1 MTNNLSN
8 NIQKDQHLLRKRDL
22 FAIFLRSF
30 FIQLGW
36 NFKSLLSIGLC
47 FAIVPVAK
55 RVCANE
61 DETKQFF
68 KRHLNF
74 FNAHPYFASYAL
86 GSIARME
93 EERALK
99 GDITTDQI
107 EHFKNAIIGPLGA
120 VGDQY
125 FWAAVKPSAILI
137 GMLGVAVSTTLR
149 MKMVSLVGMLLVYN
163 IPHLYVRIRGL
174 IHGYHQSFS
183 IYKRLKMERFG
194 KVRSIYLY
202 SGAFAIGFIFIHF
215 FHRSMDQSVPGGVIF
230 VISLLLTYI
239 LKQKKYFYL
248 PIVLSVGLALIIGI
262 VW

>member
-1 MTNNLSN
+1 MINNLAHEV
-8 NIQKDQHLLRKRDL
+8 QKDRHLLRKRDL
-22 FAIFLRSF
+22 VAVFLRSF

-55 RVCANE
+55 RVCITE
-61 DETKQFF
+61 EEYKQFF

-74 FNAHPYFASYAL
+74 FNAHPFFASYAL

-99 GDITTDQI
+99 GDVTTDQI

-137 GMLGVAVSTTLR
+137 GMLGVAIAHTVPL
-149 MKMVSLVGMLLVYN
+149 KMAALVVMLLIYN

-174 IHGYHQSFS
+174 IYGYRQSVS

-194 KVRSIYLY
+194 KVRALYL
-202 SGAFAIGFIFIHF
+202 SAGAFAIGFIFVHF
-215 FHRSMDQSVPGGVIF
+215 FHRSLGQSFPGGLIF
-230 VISLLLTYI
+230 VISLVLTYV
-239 LKQKKYFYL
+239 LKRKKYFYL
-248 PIVLSVGLALIIGI
+248 PIILSVVLALLIGML
-262 VW
+262 